1 MEYRKQ
7 LLVLA
12 KNDAKQRSW
21 NYNMKVNDVLQEL
34 RSVLS
39 HAYSETIELITN
51 KSKEKEYVKKRN
63 HLIEK

>member
-12 KNDAKQRSW
+12 KNDAKQRLR

-39 HAYSETIELITN
+39 HAYTKTIECITN
-51 KSKEKEYVKKRN
+51 KSKEKGYVEKRN
-63 HLIEK
+63 HLIGK

>member
-39 HAYSETIELITN
+39 HAYSETIELTN
-51 KSKEKEYVKKRN
+51 KLKQKEYVKKRN

>member
-21 NYNMKVNDVLQEL
+21 NYNMKVNDVLHEL

-39 HAYSETIELITN
+39 HAYSETIELTN
-51 KSKEKEYVKKRN
+51 KSKQKEYVKKRN